1 VEIGASPVNFEITM
15 SNGCRRFT
23 DTVAALT
30 QEQEKL
36 QHQLKGIELV
46 IKALN
51 RSRATAGSGYV
62 TESGHPEENNVG
74 DG

>member
-1 VEIGASPVNFEITM
+1 M
-15 SNGCRRFT
+15 
-23 DTVAALT
+23 DTVALT

-46 IKALN
+46 ISALN
-51 RSRATAGSGYV
+51 RSRARSGCV